1 VAQRHQFARV
11 PGVVA
16 PAAERCAALSN
27 ISACRLAL
35 RQYTACIQDCTAA
48 LEHLLDTAAAGT
60 AAAAVEVGAPP
71 QQAAPGAEVSSASR
85 DAVGYARQLVQQAVA
100 AATAHSA
107 GLGHGGMVAPPAGA
121 YDSDVGM
128 DAVGGG
134 AAAAA
139 APPFVIQITNAMRG
153 QLQSMVKLLGRMA
166 VACGYLKRG
175 TATGAVYQAAEQ
187 LAEAAGLQQAA
198 QKMQQER
205 QQLAAHLQGCEHGQ

>member
-1 VAQRHQFARV
+1 
-11 PGVVA
+11 
-16 PAAERCAALSN
+16 
-27 ISACRLAL
+27 
-35 RQYTACIQDCTAA
+35 
-48 LEHLLDTAAAGT
+48 
-60 AAAAVEVGAPP
+60 
-71 QQAAPGAEVSSASR
+71 
-85 DAVGYARQLVQQAVA
+85 
-100 AATAHSA
+100 
-107 GLGHGGMVAPPAGA
+107 MVAPPAGA